1 MDKVPRGLFALRKR
15 KPSSLFVS
23 WRFVGTLPPAA
34 DAVRAERQREFFKR
48 RWLEKIYS
56 RNTTKTTRIGAF
68 QIPAGISV
76 QIDSREST
84 LSAHIA
90 SMISVS
96 SSVSSAQLPEGDI
109 LISRGDRRIL
119 IERKTIEDFYN
130 SFKSKRLFDQIG
142 RIYESI
148 TKNSS
153 NCKTIP
159 VIVLEG
165 NLTPSA
171 LTSPA
176 LYNTVSSMYH
186 SLILRDKLL
195 VVRTDSIQDTARLV
209 LSFTKKFDSI
219 FRPPNDFSSIVHV
232 NSTGR
237 QINGIHVPYIRML
250 MSIRGISAN
259 RAQSIASVFP
269 SMDALVAGLQAHGGI
284 ARVAQLVAPS
294 NSRAVGSPIGT
305 ATTFNI
311 AEAVLGASNPIV
323 SEFKLVKTLVSST
336 AMSTNEA
343 VEIGKKYKSIQNLRL
358 SILSSESEEQ
368 NAALLNYV
376 SATVDSSEALLVGL
390 KGVKGVSVSTAE
402 NLTSHFVTIRKLFHQ
417 IATMKNEDQIEMMI
431 RLVGTSAGGKR
442 AISKSAVCNILAWLR
457 SEGFLPPKKLD

>member
-1 MDKVPRGLFALRKR
+1 MERVVRGGFFAVRRRKQ
-15 KPSSLFVS
+15 SLSGS
-23 WRFVGTLPPAA
+23 WRCVGTFSPA
-34 DAVRAERQREFFKR
+34 DAVRVDRQREFFKR
-48 RWLEKIYS
+48 KWLEKIYG
-56 RNTTKTTRIGAF
+56 TKKEKTKIEAF
-68 QIPAGISV
+68 EIPSGIHV

-84 LSAHIA
+84 LSAHISAMIA
-90 SMISVS
+90 SS

-109 LISRGDRRIL
+109 SISRGDRRIL

-130 SFKSKRLFDQIG
+130 SLKSKRLFDQIG
-142 RIYESI
+142 RIFESI
-148 TKNSS
+148 TKTSS
-153 NCKTIP
+153 SSKTIP
-159 VIVLEG
+159 VIILEG
-165 NLTPSA
+165 PLTPSA

-195 VVRTDSIQDTARLV
+195 VIRTDSIQDTARLI

-219 FRPPNDFSSIVHV
+219 FRQPNDFSSIVHV

-237 QINGIHVPYIRML
+237 QINGIHLPYIRML

-269 SMDALVAGLQAHGGI
+269 SMDALADALKTPGGI

-323 SEFKLVKTLVSST
+323 SEFKLVKILVSSVGIPP
-336 AMSTNEA
+336 SEA
-343 VEIGKKYKSIQNLRL
+343 ADIAKNFQSIQNLRL
-358 SILSSESEEQ
+358 ACLSRKTELAIPPPVE
-368 NAALLNYV
+368 AFV
-376 SATVDSSEALLVGL
+376 SSTVDDPESLLVGL
-390 KGVKGVSVSTAE
+390 KGVKGVSACTAE
-402 NLTSHFVTIRKLFHQ
+402 NLTNHFGTIRKLFEYVQ
-417 IATMKNEDQIEMMI
+417 TLKDENQIEMMI
-431 RLVGTSAGGKR
+431 RLVGTSSKR
-442 AISKSAVCNILAWLR
+442 AIAKTAVSNILTWLR
-457 SEGFLPPKKLD
+457 SEGFLSPKKQLD